1 MADGTD
7 RYDREEPLSCKR
19 RGARPDDGLPL
30 RGRGRTELP
39 RLSRA
44 HGAGTGRDASTRRDG
59 DAQLA
64 RAVVTARYDADGHA
78 QRKARQALAEQL
90 RGLHRRIVG
99 GEL

>member
-1 MADGTD
+1 MADGFD
-7 RYDREEPLSCKR
+7 RYDREEPLSCSDVVR
-19 RGARPDDGLPL
+19 DPTTVCRCEDGEGPNCPGCLERMAQEL
-30 RGRGRTELP
+30 AACIDETEETLK
-39 RLSRA
+39 
-44 HGAGTGRDASTRRDG
+44 
-59 DAQLA
+59 LA